1 MKVSTERGRAEG
13 APELVQEAETLI
25 SAVLHPG
32 RWPQRQTVQKFMEDD
47 RLQKVLSLYTAAME
61 LDPNEPSY
69 PWNLASTL
77 RRLGLNDLALAFIE
91 RALRVGMKVEP
102 EEWDTPGT
110 YLAWADAAIEAG
122 QYDVALIPIAHA
134 MKMKEDHPDVVPSAK
149 QLLRVIKR
157 NKQSKNPAKDLA
169 DELGRVPA

>member
-1 MKVSTERGRAEG
+1 MKVSAERGEA
-13 APELVQEAETLI
+13 AQKLAQEAEALI
-25 SAVLHPG
+25 SAVLQPG
-32 RWPQRQTVQKFMEDD
+32 RWPQRQTVQRFMEDE
-47 RLQKVLSLYTAAME
+47 RLQKVLTLYTVAME
-61 LDPNEPSY
+61 LDPDEPSY

-122 QYDVALIPIAHA
+122 QYDIALIPIAHA
-134 MKMKEDHPDVVPSAK
+134 MKVKEDHPDVVASAK
-149 QLLRVIKR
+149 RLLRVIKR

-169 DELGRVPA
+169 DELSRVPA